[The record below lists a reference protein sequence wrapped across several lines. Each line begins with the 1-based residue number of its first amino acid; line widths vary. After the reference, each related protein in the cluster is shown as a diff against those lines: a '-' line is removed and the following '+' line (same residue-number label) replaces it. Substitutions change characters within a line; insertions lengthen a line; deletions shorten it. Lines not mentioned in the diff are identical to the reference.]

1 MCTGSNSGRSSVL
14 TVICGVLLLVSIG
27 LRIWSVAHTLP
38 DVRMQSDSHVFLD
51 VASQPVLSTAF
62 LAGQRPFVVPL
73 MYKLVGG
80 RSAAIYVLQSVIS
93 ALAWSVLAVQVARS
107 LRRPWVKATGL
118 GLILA
123 IGLTM
128 PVLGWDTI
136 VMSESI
142 SLSLMVL
149 LVAGTIWLAQG
160 WHWAKM
166 AAVLAVALLW
176 AFCRETNVY
185 VLLMIAVVL
194 IQAALVQPS
203 FRRYLWAA
211 AMFTVFFAA
220 NQVSSGIAR
229 RWEFPLLNVFGQRI
243 LPNASATAFFRTS
256 GMPMTPRLASMAHR
270 WASSDDNAFFNDP
283 DLAEFR
289 QWLRSR
295 GRFTYLQWLLS
306 HPGRSF
312 SEPMANINEMFGPT
326 CIASFSPAFS
336 GALPDL
342 LEGVVSY
349 PKEGTI
355 VLWWLA
361 GIAMGVIFGV
371 GIWRSNPFWVI
382 PVALILLA
390 YPHAFLVWHG
400 DAMEIARHALQAK
413 VQFQIGLW
421 LLGLLALDHLP
432 AKQTTTSL
440 KRDPV

>member
-1 MCTGSNSGRSSVL
+1 
-14 TVICGVLLLVSIG
+14 VICGVLLLVSAG

-38 DVRMQSDSHVFLD
+38 DVRLLSDSHVFLD
-51 VASQPVLSTAF
+51 MVSQPILSKAF

-80 RSAAIYVLQSVIS
+80 GVVAICVLQSVIS

-107 LRRPWVKATGL
+107 LRRPWVKVTGL
-118 GLILA
+118 GLVLA

-128 PVLGWDTI
+128 PVMGWDTV

-149 LVAGTIWLAQG
+149 LVAGAIWLAQG

-166 AAVLAVALLW
+166 PVVTPIALLW
-176 AFCRETNVY
+176 AFSRETNAY

-194 IQAALVQPS
+194 FQAALVRPS
-203 FRRYLWAA
+203 FRRYLWTAA
-211 AMFTVFFAA
+211 IFAVFFAA
-220 NQVSSGIAR
+220 NQVSSGMAR
-229 RWEFPLLNVFGQRI
+229 RWEFSLLNVLGQRI
-243 LPNASATAFFRTS
+243 LPNTFATAFFRAS

-283 DLAEFR
+283 DLSEFR

-295 GRFTYLQWLLS
+295 GRFTYLQWLVS
-306 HPGRSF
+306 RPGRSF
-312 SEPMANINEMFGPT
+312 SEPMADMNEMFGPT

-336 GALPDL
+336 GALPQL
-342 LEGVVSY
+342 LEGVISY
-349 PKEGTI
+349 PREGTI

-361 GIAMGVIFGV
+361 GIAIGVIFGA

-382 PVALILLA
+382 PVAMILLA
-390 YPHAFLVWHG
+390 YPHACLVWHA

-432 AKQTTTSL
+432 AKQTTTPL
-440 KRDPV
+440 KRDPVW